1 MSDPADPHT
10 IATETKTMDTQTMD
24 TQAMDTQDWADSRTT
39 NIARM
44 LAFFILPSIFV
55 LIAIFAI
62 FWGLTHQKKPAAIAA
77 APAPAV
83 SAPTVSD
90 KDAQIAQLQAQV
102 QALQGQLHPAET
114 PAPVA
119 ATQPVYS
126 ADPGAL
132 AQLSAR
138 LDRVESAQRELA
150 KATAAAYAARSLQTA
165 AQGQQPFLSE
175 LAAIEPVLN
184 DPALSASLR
193 PYAEKGVPSAISLAV
208 AFPAI
213 AARSSGAAHAD
224 DGKHGLLDNVR
235 HFLGGFI
242 HIRRIDDAKGA
253 DATLLNAE
261 SRLNSGDLK
270 GALAYVDTLPPSAQ
284 KALSPWLEQAR
295 ARAAVDDATR
305 RISETTL
312 SRLSQLTNAQA
323 VPTNGGVL

>member
-1 MSDPADPHT
+1 MSEPVNT
-10 IATETKTMDTQTMD
+10 NDTS
-24 TQAMDTQDWADSRTT
+24 AETQDWADSRTT

-55 LIAIFAI
+55 LIAIFAV
-62 FWGLTHQKKPAAIAA
+62 FWGLTHQKKPAVSAPVAA
-77 APAPAV
+77 ASAPAV
-83 SAPTVSD
+83 TD
-90 KDAQIAQLQAQV
+90 KDAQIAQLQAQIL
-102 QALQGQLHPAET
+102 ALQNQQHPAET
-114 PAPVA
+114 PVATAPA
-119 ATQPVYS
+119 QSVYS

-138 LDRVESAQRELA
+138 LDRVEAAQRELA

-175 LAAIEPVLN
+175 LAAIEPALN

-213 AARSSGAAHAD
+213 AARSSGAAQAD
-224 DGKHGLLDNVR
+224 DGKHGVLDNIR
-235 HFLGGFI
+235 HFLGGFV
-242 HIRRIDDAKGA
+242 HIRRIDGA
-253 DATLLNAE
+253 QGSDATLLNAE
-261 SRLNSGDLK
+261 NRLNSGDLK
-270 GALAYVDTLPPSAQ
+270 GALAYIDTLPPSAQ

-295 ARAAVDDATR
+295 ARVLVDDATR

-312 SRLSQLTNAQA
+312 SRLSQLTNTQA
-323 VPTNGGVL
+323 APTNGGVL